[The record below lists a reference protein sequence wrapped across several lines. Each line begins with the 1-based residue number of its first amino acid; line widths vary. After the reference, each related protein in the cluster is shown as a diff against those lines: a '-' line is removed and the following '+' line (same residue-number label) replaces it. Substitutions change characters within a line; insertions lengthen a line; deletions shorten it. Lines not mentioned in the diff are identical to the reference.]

1 MFISPA
7 YGGRY
12 SDNFIIANTGF
23 LEYLRPG
30 EEVMADRGFVIQ
42 DLQFERKIKL
52 VLPAF
57 TRRGLPLSE
66 EDTTNMRR
74 IANVRVHV
82 ERVIRRL
89 KNSRIVS
96 QTVPISLAQKFDK
109 ILCESVQVYVI
120 FVRTLYKKMR
130 NKMFNQ
136 L

>member
-1 MFISPA
+1 MQWQVHHNQLRVS
-7 YGGRY
+7 GVG
-12 SDNFIIANTGF
+12 
-23 LEYLRPG
+23 YLRPG
-30 EEVMADRGFVIQ
+30 DEVMADRGVIIQ
-42 DLQFERKIKL
+42 DPLFERKVKL

-66 EDTTNMRR
+66 EDTTNTRR

-120 FVRTLYKKMR
+120 FVGTLYKKMR